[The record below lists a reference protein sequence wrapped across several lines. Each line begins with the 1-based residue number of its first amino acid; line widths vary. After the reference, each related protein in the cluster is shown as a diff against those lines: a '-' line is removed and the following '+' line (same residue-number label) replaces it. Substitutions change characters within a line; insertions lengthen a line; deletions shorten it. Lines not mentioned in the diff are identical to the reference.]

1 MPRLVRL
8 QLAGSG
14 GGGDDDSAVVHYK
27 ALRRQAGMS
36 PCLKHIRLVSPEC
49 GEAALSAFEDA
60 VLRPETVR
68 VGVRED
74 INSGLGVNTVTEGE
88 DSNGNGGSKMSTD
101 AETST
106 DAVVRYYPALEATQ
120 LTRIDVV
127 DALVPSFV
135 GVPGVPPIL
144 AELASSTS
152 TSSSSS
158 PGHLKTSD
166 SNSNNSNSDSDQM
179 IQRRGG
185 PLVRL
190 MFGAPVP
197 TLWREAYPLMDMCRA
212 WIRRVGGGKCV
223 CGCMSMSM
231 SNDTLWAG
239 EGGHGGGLVGAP
251 LGDADS
257 NTVRDSISLQLT
269 RVNFPAASL

>member
-8 QLAGSG
+8 QLAGGG
-14 GGGDDDSAVVHYK
+14 GGGDDDSAGAHYK

-36 PCLKHIRLVSPEC
+36 PCLRHIRLVSPEC

-68 VGVRED
+68 VGVED
-74 INSGLGVNTVTEGE
+74 INSGLGVNTVTEEGG
-88 DSNGNGGSKMSTD
+88 SNGNGNGGSKMSTD

-106 DAVVRYYPALEATQ
+106 DAAVSYYPALEATQ

-144 AELASSTS
+144 AELASS
-152 TSSSSS
+152 SS
-158 PGHLKTSD
+158 HHHKTSD

-179 IQRRGG
+179 IQRRGA

-197 TLWREAYPLMDMCRA
+197 TLWREAYPLTDMCGA

-223 CGCMSMSM
+223 CGCMSMNMGMGM

-239 EGGHGGGLVGAP
+239 DGGHGGGLVGAP

-257 NTVRDSISLQLT
+257 NSKNAEGGKFEWD
-269 RVNFPAASL
+269 